1 MGKDLLGYR
10 GAKTT
15 FLLVAVCTLA
25 QSMAIL
31 LQAKWLAE
39 TVSALFAGA
48 SLQEQGGTIALFLL
62 AFLLR
67 HGVGAIQQGIA
78 QRFAEQTG
86 TSLRK
91 ELLGVLFR
99 RGPALIRKEG
109 TGNVVTLVLEG
120 IGKFRKYAELTIPR
134 MMGAGI
140 TPALVWLYVF
150 MTDRIS
156 GIILLVTMPILIAF
170 LILVGLAARKQ
181 TERQLDSYRML
192 SNHFVDSLR
201 GLMTLKFLGQS
212 RKHSGSIRQVSE
224 DYRKATMRTLRV
236 AFLSSFALD
245 FFTMLSVA
253 SVAVN
258 LGLRLINGSIEL
270 LPALLVLI
278 LAPEYFL
285 PVRMVGADFHAT
297 LDGKQAGEAMQS
309 IIRASRAEETGKPE
323 AAETARYTGA
333 DGFGEAAVAHSGVG
347 EAVGGAGWI
356 HTADAAADA
365 EGTVPMTTD
374 TAIARATNAATAATI
389 NTAMGMTADAPHAAT
404 TDTARKIGTPL
415 SAPILKIKDSSTNRG
430 KTPAVFRWDDCSM
443 LELSGVGL
451 RHEEHG
457 PASLEDVSFRIPG
470 KGRIGIVGESGAG
483 KSSLIDLLGGFAAPT
498 AGEIRLNGVTLE
510 DGNREAW
517 RSGVT
522 YMPQHPYLFSST
534 LEGNVRFY
542 APDAS
547 DADVRAAV
555 EAAGLI
561 DLVRA
566 LPNGLHEMIGA
577 GGRALSGGQAQR
589 VALARALLGGRQV
602 LLLDEPTAH
611 LDIETEYELKETMLS
626 IFRDKWVFLA
636 THRLHWM
643 RDMDVIIVLHRGR
656 VAETG
661 THEELMQLKGVY
673 YGLITSQM
681 EGIG

>member
-1 MGKDLLGYR
+1 MGKDLLGYK
-10 GAKTT
+10 GAKTV
-15 FLLVAVCTLA
+15 FFLVAVCTLA
-25 QSMAIL
+25 QSLAIL

-39 TVSALFAGA
+39 AISALFAG
-48 SLQEQGGTIALFLL
+48 STLQEQGETIALFLL
-62 AFLLR
+62 AFLAR
-67 HGVGAIQQGIA
+67 HGIFVVQQGIA
-78 QRFAEQTG
+78 QRFAEETG

-91 ELLGVLFR
+91 QLLEELFR
-99 RGPALIRKEG
+99 KGPSFVRAEG

-156 GIILLVTMPILIAF
+156 GIILLVTMPILIVF

-201 GLMTLKFLGQS
+201 GLTTLKFLGQS
-212 RKHSGSIRQVSE
+212 RKHSGSIEQVSE
-224 DYRKATMRTLRV
+224 GYRAATMRTLRV

-258 LGLRLINGSIEL
+258 LGLRLINGSLEL
-270 LPALLVLI
+270 LPALLILI

-297 LDGKQAGEAMQS
+297 LDGKQAGEAMLS
-309 IIRASRAEETGKPE
+309 IIEEARKGRSEESDDASIAES
-323 AAETARYTGA
+323 
-333 DGFGEAAVAHSGVG
+333 AVNV
-347 EAVGGAGWI
+347 AGPSESI
-356 HTADAAADA
+356 GTT
-365 EGTVPMTTD
+365 GTV
-374 TAIARATNAATAATI
+374 AAGTAA
-389 NTAMGMTADAPHAAT
+389 GMMASIPTGLT
-404 TDTARKIGTPL
+404 FKIQNNSSGHGSRPQPRFQWN
-415 SAPILKIKDSSTNRG
+415 SDS
-430 KTPAVFRWDDCSM
+430 V
-443 LELSGVGL
+443 LELSGIGL
-451 RHEEHG
+451 EHEAQG
-457 PASLEDVSFRIPG
+457 PASLKDVGFRISGQG
-470 KGRIGIVGESGAG
+470 KIGIVGESGAG
-483 KSSLIDLLGGFAAPT
+483 KSTLIELLGGFMTPT
-498 AGEIRLNGVTLE
+498 SGEMKLNGVKLGDSGRGE
-510 DGNREAW
+510 W
-517 RSGVT
+517 RSEVT
-522 YMPQHPYLFSST
+522 YMPQQPYLFGAT
-534 LEGNVRFY
+534 LEDNVRFY

-547 DADVRAAV
+547 TAQV
-555 EAAGLI
+555 EAAVAAAGLS
-561 DLVRA
+561 DLVKS
-566 LPNGLHEMIGA
+566 LPGGLSEMIGG

-589 VALARALLGGRQV
+589 VALARALLGGRRV

-626 IFRDKWVFLA
+626 LFQEKWVFLA

-643 RDMDVIIVLHRGR
+643 RDMDYIIVLHHGR

-661 THEELMQLKGVY
+661 THDELMARQGTY

-681 EGIG
+681 EGVQ